1 MRSKFSVI
9 IQGIKRRLRPVKY
22 ILLKIKYTLFCLFS
36 RFNSVENCLHD
47 SKSSILFITHSLG
60 GGTYQFEK
68 NFIKERVKEKIFV
81 LRIIS
86 YGQDLCY
93 RLENKTDGQEI
104 YINPKKLNKVFD
116 IKFNEI
122 IINSLVQI
130 YDLFNF
136 IDFLLDYK
144 MKYPEVKYTYHVHD
158 FHCVCPSLNL
168 VAKDWFCH
176 LNCEGNNCRFD
187 KFIYRYNDDIKKWRD
202 KWQKLFFN
210 TDRIVCFSTNSKE
223 IIEKVY
229 SSVEKQKLIVKP
241 HDMTYCK
248 FTPLNIKKT
257 DVKNIAIVGACY
269 IVPKGKVVIEQL
281 LSQLQDNIQVHMIG
295 SSSKYFS
302 VKRKNVVWYGNY
314 KHDDLPRILEKSA
327 VDLVVFPSVW
337 PETFSYVISE
347 LIQMNLPIV
356 CFDLGAQGD
365 KVREYNKGIVVRDV
379 DEMVVTIEEY
389 Q

>member
-1 MRSKFSVI
+1 MLKKI
-9 IQGIKRRLRPVKY
+9 LRPFYRIFKFVF
-22 ILLKIKYTLFCLFS
+22 LKIKYFFLCKD
-36 RFNSVENCLHD
+36 D
-47 SKSSILFITHSLG
+47 SINVFFEKEKYILFITHNLG
-60 GGTYQFEK
+60 GGTYQYEK
-68 NFIKERVKEKIFV
+68 NYIQENSNKNIVI

-86 YGQDLCY
+86 YGIDLAY
-93 RLENKTDGQEI
+93 KIENKKTGEEI
-104 YINPKKLNKVFD
+104 YINPKKISEVFD
-116 IKFNEI
+116 CNLKEI

-136 IDFLLDYK
+136 IDLLLDYK

-158 FHCVCPSLNL
+158 FHCICPSLNL

-187 KFIYRYNDDIKKWRD
+187 KFIYRYDDDIKKWRD

-257 DVKNIAIVGACY
+257 DVKNIVIVGACY

-327 VDLVVFPSVW
+327 VDLVVFPSVC